1 MEKNENTLISSKQK
15 KAVSVV
21 AKLLSA
27 MHREIKELNELKNL
41 ENNLEIIQKKTERI
55 SKICIV
61 LQNSL
66 DLKHG
71 GEVASNLNHLYQH
84 IRFSVAR
91 VTDDNDFSYLKS
103 AEKVTAE
110 ITMVGQKFQLQPL
123 KNSYNFLA
131 IFWVFN
137 HNFSCL
143 ED

>member
-1 MEKNENTLISSKQK
+1 MEKNENTLISGKQK
-15 KAVSVV
+15 KAVKVV
-21 AKLLSA
+21 EKLLSA
-27 MHREIKELNELKNL
+27 MHHDIKELNKIENI
-41 ENNLEIIQKKTERI
+41 ENNLETIQKKALRI

-91 VTDDNDFSYLKS
+91 VTDDKDFSYLKS

-110 ITMVGQKFQLQPL
+110 LTDGWSKIST
-123 KNSYNFLA
+123 A
-131 IFWVFN
+131 AA
-137 HNFSCL
+137 
-143 ED
+143 

>member
-1 MEKNENTLISSKQK
+1 MDSVTFIKGNVMEKNENTLISSKQK
-15 KAVSVV
+15 KAVKVV
-21 AKLLSA
+21 EKLLTA
-27 MHREIKELNELKNL
+27 MHHDIKELNKIEDIEDNL
-41 ENNLEIIQKKTERI
+41 ETIQKKAVRI

-91 VTDDNDFSYLKS
+91 VTDDKDFSYLKS

-110 ITMVGQKFQLQPL
+110 LTDGWL
-123 KNSYNFLA
+123 KISTA
-131 IFWVFN
+131 AA
-137 HNFSCL
+137 
-143 ED
+143 

>member
-1 MEKNENTLISSKQK
+1 MDSVTFIKGNVMEKNENTLISSKQK
-15 KAVSVV
+15 KAVKVV
-21 AKLLSA
+21 EKLLTA
-27 MHREIKELNELKNL
+27 MHHDIKELNKIEDIEDNL
-41 ENNLEIIQKKTERI
+41 ETIQKIAVRI

-91 VTDDNDFSYLKS
+91 ATDDKDFSYLKS

-110 ITMVGQKFQLQPL
+110 LTDGWSKIST
-123 KNSYNFLA
+123 A
-131 IFWVFN
+131 AA
-137 HNFSCL
+137 
-143 ED
+143 

>member
-27 MHREIKELNELKNL
+27 MHREIKELNELKDL
-41 ENNLEIIQKKTERI
+41 ENNLEMIQKKTVRI

-66 DLKHG
+66 DLKYG

-110 ITMVGQKFQLQPL
+110 ITDGWSKI
-123 KNSYNFLA
+123 STA
-131 IFWVFN
+131 AA
-137 HNFSCL
+137 
-143 ED
+143 

>member
-15 KAVSVV
+15 KAVKVV
-21 AKLLSA
+21 EKLLTA
-27 MHREIKELNELKNL
+27 MHHDIKELNKIEDIEDNL
-41 ENNLEIIQKKTERI
+41 ETIQKKAVRI
-55 SKICIV
+55 SRICIV

-91 VTDDNDFSYLKS
+91 VTDDKDFSYLKS

-110 ITMVGQKFQLQPL
+110 LTDGWSKIST
-123 KNSYNFLA
+123 A
-131 IFWVFN
+131 AA
-137 HNFSCL
+137 
-143 ED
+143 

>member
-41 ENNLEIIQKKTERI
+41 ESNLEIIQKKTERI

-91 VTDDNDFSYLKS
+91 VIDENDFSFLKS
-103 AEKVTAE
+103 AEQVTAE
-110 ITMVGQKFQLQPL
+110 LTEGWSKV
-123 KNSYNFLA
+123 STA
-131 IFWVFN
+131 AA
-137 HNFSCL
+137 
-143 ED
+143 

>member
-1 MEKNENTLISSKQK
+1 MEKNENTIVSSKQK
-15 KAVSVV
+15 KAVKIVE
-21 AKLLSA
+21 KLLSE
-27 MHREIKELNELKNL
+27 MHNDIKELNKIESI
-41 ENNLEIIQKKTERI
+41 ENNLETIQKKAVRI

-110 ITMVGQKFQLQPL
+110 LTDGWSKIST
-123 KNSYNFLA
+123 A
-131 IFWVFN
+131 AA
-137 HNFSCL
+137 
-143 ED
+143 

>member
-15 KAVSVV
+15 KAVKVV
-21 AKLLSA
+21 EKLLTA
-27 MHREIKELNELKNL
+27 MHHDIKELNKIENI
-41 ENNLEIIQKKTERI
+41 ENNLETIQKKAVRI

-71 GEVASNLNHLYQH
+71 GEVASNLKHLYQH

-110 ITMVGQKFQLQPL
+110 LTDGWSKIST
-123 KNSYNFLA
+123 A
-131 IFWVFN
+131 AA
-137 HNFSCL
+137 
-143 ED
+143 

>member
-15 KAVSVV
+15 KAVKVV
-21 AKLLSA
+21 EKLLTA
-27 MHREIKELNELKNL
+27 MHHDIKELNKIDDIEDNL
-41 ENNLEIIQKKTERI
+41 ETIQKKAVRI

-91 VTDDNDFSYLKS
+91 VTDDKDFSYLKS

-110 ITMVGQKFQLQPL
+110 LTDGWSKIST
-123 KNSYNFLA
+123 A
-131 IFWVFN
+131 AA
-137 HNFSCL
+137 
-143 ED
+143 

>member
-15 KAVSVV
+15 KAVKVV
-21 AKLLSA
+21 EKLLTA
-27 MHREIKELNELKNL
+27 MHHDIKDLNKIEDIEDNL
-41 ENNLEIIQKKTERI
+41 ETIQKKAVRI

-66 DLKHG
+66 DLEHG

-91 VTDDNDFSYLKS
+91 VTDDKDFSYLKS

-110 ITMVGQKFQLQPL
+110 LTDGWSKIST
-123 KNSYNFLA
+123 A
-131 IFWVFN
+131 AA
-137 HNFSCL
+137 
-143 ED
+143 

>member
-1 MEKNENTLISSKQK
+1 MEKNENTLISGKQK
-15 KAVSVV
+15 KAVKVV
-21 AKLLSA
+21 EKLLTA
-27 MHREIKELNELKNL
+27 MHHDIKELNKIEDIEDNL
-41 ENNLEIIQKKTERI
+41 ETIQKKAVRI

-110 ITMVGQKFQLQPL
+110 LTDGWSKIST
-123 KNSYNFLA
+123 A
-131 IFWVFN
+131 AA
-137 HNFSCL
+137 
-143 ED
+143 

>member
-1 MEKNENTLISSKQK
+1 MDSVTFIKGNVMEKNENTLISSKQK
-15 KAVSVV
+15 KAVKVV
-21 AKLLSA
+21 EKLLTA
-27 MHREIKELNELKNL
+27 MHHHIKELNKIDDIEDNL
-41 ENNLEIIQKKTERI
+41 ETIQKKAVRI

-91 VTDDNDFSYLKS
+91 VTDDKDFSYLKS

-110 ITMVGQKFQLQPL
+110 LTDGWSKIST
-123 KNSYNFLA
+123 A
-131 IFWVFN
+131 AA
-137 HNFSCL
+137 
-143 ED
+143 

>member
-1 MEKNENTLISSKQK
+1 MEKNENTIISSKQK
-15 KAVSVV
+15 RAVSVV

-27 MHREIKELNELKNL
+27 MHKEIKELNDLKDLESNL
-41 ENNLEIIQKKTERI
+41 ETIQKKTERI

-71 GEVASNLNHLYQH
+71 GEVATNLNHLYQH

-110 ITMVGQKFQLQPL
+110 ITDGWQKI
-123 KNSYNFLA
+123 STA
-131 IFWVFN
+131 AA
-137 HNFSCL
+137 
-143 ED
+143 

>member
-1 MEKNENTLISSKQK
+1 MDSVTLIKGNVMEKNENTLISSKQK
-15 KAVSVV
+15 KAVKVV
-21 AKLLSA
+21 EKLLTA
-27 MHREIKELNELKNL
+27 MHHDIKELNKIEDIEDNL
-41 ENNLEIIQKKTERI
+41 ETIQKKAVRI

-91 VTDDNDFSYLKS
+91 VTDDKDFSYLKS

-110 ITMVGQKFQLQPL
+110 LTDGWSKIST
-123 KNSYNFLA
+123 A
-131 IFWVFN
+131 AA
-137 HNFSCL
+137 
-143 ED
+143 

>member
-15 KAVSVV
+15 KAVKVV
-21 AKLLSA
+21 EKLLTA
-27 MHREIKELNELKNL
+27 MHHDIKELNKIEDIEDNL
-41 ENNLEIIQKKTERI
+41 ETIQKKAVRI

-91 VTDDNDFSYLKS
+91 VTDDKDFSYLKS
-103 AEKVTAE
+103 AERVTAE
-110 ITMVGQKFQLQPL
+110 LTDGWSKI
-123 KNSYNFLA
+123 SIA
-131 IFWVFN
+131 AA
-137 HNFSCL
+137 
-143 ED
+143 

>member
-1 MEKNENTLISSKQK
+1 MEKNENTIISSKQK

-27 MHREIKELNELKNL
+27 MHKEIKELNDLKDLESNL
-41 ENNLEIIQKKTERI
+41 ETIQKKTERI

-71 GEVASNLNHLYQH
+71 GEVATNLNHLYQH

-110 ITMVGQKFQLQPL
+110 ITDGWQKI
-123 KNSYNFLA
+123 STA
-131 IFWVFN
+131 AA
-137 HNFSCL
+137 
-143 ED
+143 

>member
-1 MEKNENTLISSKQK
+1 MEKNENALISSKQK
-15 KAVSVV
+15 KAVKVV
-21 AKLLSA
+21 EKLLTA
-27 MHREIKELNELKNL
+27 MHHDIKELNKIENMEHNL
-41 ENNLEIIQKKTERI
+41 ETIQKKAVRI

-91 VTDDNDFSYLKS
+91 VTDDKDFSYLKS

-110 ITMVGQKFQLQPL
+110 
-123 KNSYNFLA
+123 LA
-131 IFWVFN
+131 DRWSKVSIAAA
-137 HNFSCL
+137 
-143 ED
+143 

>member
-15 KAVSVV
+15 KAVKVV
-21 AKLLSA
+21 EKLLTA
-27 MHREIKELNELKNL
+27 MHHDIKELNKIEDIEDNL
-41 ENNLEIIQKKTERI
+41 ETIQKKAVRI

-84 IRFSVAR
+84 IRFAVAR
-91 VTDDNDFSYLKS
+91 VTDNKDFSYLKS

-110 ITMVGQKFQLQPL
+110 LTDGWSKIST
-123 KNSYNFLA
+123 A
-131 IFWVFN
+131 AA
-137 HNFSCL
+137 
-143 ED
+143 

>member
-1 MEKNENTLISSKQK
+1 MHNDIKELNKIESIENNLETIQK
-15 KAVSVV
+15 KAV
-21 AKLLSA
+21 
-27 MHREIKELNELKNL
+27 
-41 ENNLEIIQKKTERI
+41 RI

-66 DLKHG
+66 DLEYG

-110 ITMVGQKFQLQPL
+110 LTDGWSKIST
-123 KNSYNFLA
+123 A
-131 IFWVFN
+131 AA
-137 HNFSCL
+137 
-143 ED
+143 

>member
-15 KAVSVV
+15 KAVKVV
-21 AKLLSA
+21 EKLLTA
-27 MHREIKELNELKNL
+27 MHHDIKELNKIEDIEDNL
-41 ENNLEIIQKKTERI
+41 ETIQKKAVRI

-66 DLKHG
+66 DLEHG

-91 VTDDNDFSYLKS
+91 VTDDKDFSYLKS

-110 ITMVGQKFQLQPL
+110 LTDGWSKIST
-123 KNSYNFLA
+123 A
-131 IFWVFN
+131 AA
-137 HNFSCL
+137 
-143 ED
+143 

>member
-1 MEKNENTLISSKQK
+1 MEKNENTLISGKQK
-15 KAVSVV
+15 KAVRVV
-21 AKLLSA
+21 EKLLSA
-27 MHREIKELNELKNL
+27 MHHDIKELNNIENI
-41 ENNLEIIQKKTERI
+41 ENNLETIQKKALRI

-91 VTDDNDFSYLKS
+91 VTDDKDFSYLKS

-110 ITMVGQKFQLQPL
+110 LTDGWSKIST
-123 KNSYNFLA
+123 A
-131 IFWVFN
+131 AA
-137 HNFSCL
+137 
-143 ED
+143 

>member
-1 MEKNENTLISSKQK
+1 MDSVTFIKGNVMEKNENTLISSKQK
-15 KAVSVV
+15 KAVKVV
-21 AKLLSA
+21 EKLLTA
-27 MHREIKELNELKNL
+27 MHHDIKELNKIDDIEDNL
-41 ENNLEIIQKKTERI
+41 ETIQKKAVRI

-91 VTDDNDFSYLKS
+91 VTDDKDFSYLKS

-110 ITMVGQKFQLQPL
+110 LTDGWSKIST
-123 KNSYNFLA
+123 A
-131 IFWVFN
+131 AA
-137 HNFSCL
+137 
-143 ED
+143 

>member
-15 KAVSVV
+15 KAVKVV
-21 AKLLSA
+21 EKLLTA
-27 MHREIKELNELKNL
+27 MHHDIKELNKIEDIEDNL
-41 ENNLEIIQKKTERI
+41 ETIQKKAVRI

-91 VTDDNDFSYLKS
+91 VTDDKDFSYLKS
-103 AEKVTAE
+103 AERVTAE
-110 ITMVGQKFQLQPL
+110 LTDGWSKIST
-123 KNSYNFLA
+123 A
-131 IFWVFN
+131 AA
-137 HNFSCL
+137 
-143 ED
+143 

>member
-1 MEKNENTLISSKQK
+1 MNSVTFIKGNVMEKNENTLISSKQK
-15 KAVSVV
+15 KAVKVV
-21 AKLLSA
+21 EKLLTA
-27 MHREIKELNELKNL
+27 MHHDIKDLNKIEDIEDNL
-41 ENNLEIIQKKTERI
+41 ETIQKKAVRI

-91 VTDDNDFSYLKS
+91 VTDDKDFSYLKS

-110 ITMVGQKFQLQPL
+110 LTDGWSKIST
-123 KNSYNFLA
+123 A
-131 IFWVFN
+131 AA
-137 HNFSCL
+137 
-143 ED
+143 